1 MSMSSQ
7 RHQILLINVHVSW
20 IYMSAYS
27 TYGGWWGDLQIHRL
41 KDQVSGGSK
50 LDNFTTVKAKLAKEE
65 RIQM

>member
-7 RHQILLINVHVSW
+7 RHQILLINVHG

-50 LDNFTTVKAKLAKEE
+50 LDNFTTVKAKLTKEE